1 MGLISGTLLGPVKLL
16 AWTAQQVLD
25 VAEAQRNDVA
35 AIRAQLVTLNEQLD
49 AGEIDEE
56 AFEQAEDVLMDRLM
70 TARREERR

>member
-1 MGLISGTLLGPVKLL
+1 MGLISSTLLGPVKLL

-25 VAEAQRNDVA
+25 VAEAQRNDEA